1 MYKKV
6 QPLISVIVPVYKVE
20 DYLEKCIQSI
30 INQTYNNLQIIL
42 VDDGSPDNC
51 GKICDVYAKKDKR
64 IEVVHKNNGGL
75 SDARNV
81 GINKAKGEYI
91 AFVDSD
97 DYIEKSMYKDMY
109 NLMEKRKADVCICNF
124 YNVEGNNKSL
134 KNPNKGIQEYDK
146 ISILKEILLDTK
158 VQSYAWNKLYKKEVF
173 NNIKYPVGKKYED
186 IGTTFYI
193 LEKCNKIIVTG
204 KPEYYY
210 LNRKD
215 SIVNN
220 VNEQTI
226 IDYIELIIKRYDYIE
241 KNLKELD
248 KYNKYYLAKTLI
260 TAYYDIKSLKDI
272 KSETQKLFDNLYEK
286 VRKNLE
292 SDEKEFIN
300 YLSEEQKKQIKQILN

>member
-109 NLMEKRKADVCICNF
+109 NLMKKRKADVCICNF
-124 YNVEGNNKSL
+124 YNVEGNNKIL